1 MKPLTLKAFSNLT
14 SVVCFVCAVA
24 FAAASLG
31 LYTLVGQLDRQID
44 MVERQS
50 DPNVIAMN
58 EIVGNLGFGGMIHA
72 FKNHLLRGG
81 EEIRVFDQ
89 STGATLSNL
98 DKLERQLGAAHE
110 ADIEAVRAM
119 VEDYAA
125 QIEVVRRIRAMDDQ
139 VEAID
144 RVVRVDDSH
153 AAAALDNLRKAVIE
167 DGESTKW
174 KVLFELR
181 RALGYDGMI
190 HHFKNYVL
198 RKSPDYETQARAAI
212 DRALIALEAYRSFGV
227 NETEAAALDDL
238 AGVIVDFRV
247 NLDIAAEMI
256 AAGAT
261 AAELDAAVGVTKDAA
276 YAAFITLGKQIQLE
290 YRACLA
296 DLHAQM
302 ALLKQ
307 GAVAMALIVCLG
319 VIGFSLGLHYVIE
332 RIVVR
337 PAAAIAQGLGALAA
351 GETHVDLSAYAS
363 DTEIGRIAR
372 ASRRFREA
380 LVDNIRKSE
389 DLRGLSLERD
399 DMLREHARMVAERA
413 EYTTKRAALERL
425 RADEQEDLQ
434 NLRDAI
440 GTVIENLE
448 NGIFNYRIDEVYEAT
463 HLGGLARDIN
473 RMLSRMDEAFRALA
487 KAVVAGDQAL
497 PGGPD
502 PEDVRAA
509 TLMRESMTHALQTLN
524 DAIEEVQRGAEMLRY
539 ANP

>member
-89 STGATLSNL
+89 STGAILSNL

-153 AAAALDNLRKAVIE
+153 AAAALDNLRQAVIE

-212 DRALIALEAYRSFGV
+212 DRALVALETYRSFASV
-227 NETEAAALDDL
+227 SFASAKESL
-238 AGVIVDFRV
+238 
-247 NLDIAAEMI
+247 
-256 AAGAT
+256 
-261 AAELDAAVGVTKDAA
+261 TK
-276 YAAFITLGKQIQLE
+276 
-290 YRACLA
+290 
-296 DLHAQM
+296 
-302 ALLKQ
+302 
-307 GAVAMALIVCLG
+307 
-319 VIGFSLGLHYVIE
+319 
-332 RIVVR
+332 
-337 PAAAIAQGLGALAA
+337 
-351 GETHVDLSAYAS
+351 
-363 DTEIGRIAR
+363 
-372 ASRRFREA
+372 
-380 LVDNIRKSE
+380 
-389 DLRGLSLERD
+389 
-399 DMLREHARMVAERA
+399 
-413 EYTTKRAALERL
+413 
-425 RADEQEDLQ
+425 
-434 NLRDAI
+434 
-440 GTVIENLE
+440 
-448 NGIFNYRIDEVYEAT
+448 
-463 HLGGLARDIN
+463 
-473 RMLSRMDEAFRALA
+473 
-487 KAVVAGDQAL
+487 
-497 PGGPD
+497 
-502 PEDVRAA
+502 
-509 TLMRESMTHALQTLN
+509 
-524 DAIEEVQRGAEMLRY
+524 
-539 ANP
+539 

>member
-89 STGATLSNL
+89 STGAILSNL

-153 AAAALDNLRKAVIE
+153 AAAALDNLRQAVIE

-212 DRALIALEAYRSFGV
+212 DRALVALETYRSFGV

-473 RMLSRMDEAFRALA
+473 RMLSRVDEAFRALA

>member
-89 STGATLSNL
+89 STGAILSNL

-153 AAAALDNLRKAVIE
+153 AAAALDNLRQAVIE

-212 DRALIALEAYRSFGV
+212 DRALVALETYRSFGV

-256 AAGAT
+256 AAGAP

-351 GETHVDLSAYAS
+351 GEPHVDLSAYAS

-473 RMLSRMDEAFRALA
+473 RMLSRVDEAFRALA